1 MKAAKVLVV
10 LTLLAIGATAA
21 TLATATPP
29 NPTYGTAV
37 VDGSIGEWNL
47 TNDFFAN
54 MYRAGK
60 PNQPLESKLYLRY
73 DCETHTMYAL
83 CLREPADPIV
93 AYPNPQQNW
102 IAINSQA
109 NKLVSGLDQ
118 PADATP
124 PDFAY
129 YNLFGPTPPDSLTYA
144 DGWEAS
150 FTIGAGSYTL
160 IGHAEV
166 YAGGGQTSATT
177 GFPGTGPSLVIECV
191 VPTESSTWGKIKSLY
206 R

>member
-1 MKAAKVLVV
+1 
-10 LTLLAIGATAA
+10 
-21 TLATATPP
+21 
-29 NPTYGTAV
+29 
-37 VDGSIGEWNL
+37 
-47 TNDFFAN
+47 
-54 MYRAGK
+54 MYRAGNPTK
-60 PNQPLESKLYLRY
+60 PLESKLYLRY
-73 DCETHTMYAL
+73 DCLTQTMYAL

-93 AYPNPQQNW
+93 AYPDPQQNW

-118 PADATP
+118 PANASP

-150 FTIGAGSYTL
+150 FQIAPGSYN
-160 IGHAEV
+160 IIAHAEV
-166 YAGGGQTSATT
+166 FQGTGQTSATT

-191 VPTESSTWGKIKSLY
+191 VATEPTTWGKIKSLY